1 MIISCRGRVSIRER
15 FLGGATAGRAPGR
28 MPASPLEEITESF
41 GRFQLNLYEDVP
53 LSSRKISAYD
63 CL

>member
-1 MIISCRGRVSIRER
+1 MGES
-15 FLGGATAGRAPGR
+15 TAGRVLGQAPE
-28 MPASPLEEITESF
+28 SPLEEITESF
-41 GRFQLNLYEDVP
+41 GRFQLDLYEDVP